1 MMSKPCATSNLAIT
15 HLAAASSD
23 NNSFYTAHVDNK
35 LARILIVDLHTYN
48 TTANNF
54 TTEFPRPV
62 QTHEFVLPKGCKTG
76 TVARLIANGSDAL
89 TGITFD
95 GKSYAYELDMGKG
108 VKMANV
114 TQGECVSVDRKGGFK
129 VDVPWSS
136 AAIVSLKC

>member
-1 MMSKPCATSNLAIT
+1 M
-15 HLAAASSD
+15 
-23 NNSFYTAHVDNK
+23 
-35 LARILIVDLHTYN
+35 
-48 TTANNF
+48 
-54 TTEFPRPV
+54 
-62 QTHEFVLPKGCKTG
+62 QTHEFVLPKGCKSG

-95 GKSYAYELDMGKG
+95 GKSYAYELDVGKG

-114 TQGECVSVDRKGGFK
+114 TQRECVTVDGKGGFK